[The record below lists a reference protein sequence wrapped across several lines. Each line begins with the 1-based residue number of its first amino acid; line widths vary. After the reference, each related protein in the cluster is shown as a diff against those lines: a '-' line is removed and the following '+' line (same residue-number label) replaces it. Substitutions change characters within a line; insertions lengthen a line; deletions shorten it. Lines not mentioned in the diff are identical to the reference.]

1 MDKQVY
7 YFLNEFL
14 GHDVRCIHLTHTH
27 IPKQAYLIKSVKGG
41 FGIFEFT
48 VLDEKIVM
56 FRCKKICEILSAF
69 FGIDEK
75 KSSYYIKNWFAD
87 IHGIQ
92 KVKDI
97 LKFIDSYSIY

>member
-14 GHDVRCIHLTHTH
+14 GHDVKCIHLKRTH
-27 IPKQAYLIKSVKGG
+27 IKQAYLIKSVKGG
-41 FGIFEFT
+41 FGIFEFS
-48 VLDEKIVM
+48 VHGEKIGL

-69 FGIDEK
+69 FGFDENE
-75 KSSYYIKNWFAD
+75 SFYYIRNWFAD
-87 IHGIQ
+87 NHGIQ

-97 LKFIDSYSIY
+97 LKFVDSYSIYQ